1 MRVKIRDGL
10 ELVGAESIMACGP
23 AQLRAV
29 AVVLVATVDGEVS
42 DSLLVANYVDYFNIA
57 PTLQQAMD
65 RELEKLDFYLYGE
78 PNANLAITH

>member
-57 PTLQQAMD
+57 PTLQQTMD

>member
-10 ELVGAESIMACGP
+10 ELVGTESIMACGP

-42 DSLLVANYVDYFNIA
+42 DSLLVANYVDEIDIA
-57 PTLQQAMD
+57 PSLQQTMD
-65 RELEKLDFYLYGE
+65 RELKKLDFYLYGE
-78 PNANLAITH
+78 LNANCAITH

>member
-1 MRVKIRDGL
+1 MRAKIRDGL
-10 ELVGAESIMACGP
+10 ELVGVESIMACGP

>member
-1 MRVKIRDGL
+1 MRIKIRDGL
-10 ELVGAESIMACGP
+10 EMVGHESIMACGP

-42 DSLLVANYVDYFNIA
+42 DSYLVANYVDEINIA

-65 RELEKLDFYLYGE
+65 KKLEEIDFYLYGE
-78 PNANLAITH
+78 ENVDLAASY